1 MWLSECHNKS
11 KVPVSKELITTPGEG
26 LGMWC
31 YSHICTDQAPF
42 AGRCG
47 QYIEYNASRLYIPE

>member
-26 LGMWC
+26 LAIPIFVQTKHHLLEDVVNILNITPAAFT
-31 YSHICTDQAPF
+31 SQN
-42 AGRCG
+42 
-47 QYIEYNASRLYIPE
+47 NA